1 MHSVGRKAL
10 AGFVLVLIAL
20 FMTQSAAWAQG
31 GSTTIRGT
39 VTDSQN
45 AAVGHAAVKISN
57 HATNFTRSMETS
69 TTGAFSFEL
78 IPVGDYELTVEAP
91 GFRKAEFRGVHGLV
105 DTVVTI
111 DAKLEVGSISETV
124 QVEAS
129 SSAVQ
134 INTQDATLGNNFVS
148 QQITQLPM
156 ESRNV
161 LSLLTLQPQVTR
173 TGYVAGGRSDQ
184 SNVTLDGVDI
194 NDAETSDVGKPVLRL
209 QAEAIEEFRVV
220 TVGANA
226 DEGRSSAAQINLV
239 TKSGSNS
246 WHGSA
251 FEFHRNTI
259 FTANDFFN
267 NRSGVDRPKL
277 IRNTFGGALGGPIAK
292 DRLFFFYGYEGRRD
306 ASGTA
311 VTSLVPLAGLGQG
324 QLIVNAQRCT
334 HTNGTP
340 ASSDTCEAPQDFTLT
355 TPQLNNVWN
364 VVHTNPASIAALAA
378 AAAKYP
384 SNDNSLGDGIMT
396 GGFRFNASTPV
407 RLNSNFARLDW
418 VINKKMSAFF
428 RMNTYYDLQAA
439 GVDNTNLLPAFPDTP
454 IPSVWAHPWGL
465 LASHN
470 WTINNNWV
478 NSFRYG
484 LTRQALSQQGD
495 SSNNAISFRGVF
507 SPVSYNRATSR
518 TNPVHN
524 IVDDVA
530 WLKGNHSI
538 KFGTNLR
545 FVTNNRQGFTNAFDS
560 ASTNFFFYSPAGT
573 AVTDPIEAYLGD
585 PANNL
590 LPTTDTPTT
599 HQYDQIASNQ
609 NGVDA
614 AGSVLIGRYTQYA
627 ARFTFGADGSLLPSG
642 TPTNRSFNTNA
653 YDFYVQDTWKITRN
667 LTVNV
672 GLRYTL
678 STPVKETNGF
688 GVVTDISTEQYL
700 KNRIAG
706 AFAGTPYTQPLTL
719 KLAGGNGKGYL
730 YDWDKNNFQPR
741 ISVAY
746 SPSGA
751 SGGLWHALF
760 GDHGKSV
767 IRGGFALMND
777 YYGEALASQFDLNN
791 TLGFT
796 SRQEISANTFNLTSR
811 PAPLFTGF
819 DQDIRTL
826 PNIVVPSG
834 VSFPRQQPSDFRRR
848 IESGLDTALQ
858 APNHYQFNLTFE
870 REFGAGMLFQASY
883 IGRLARNLLAT
894 RDVMALNNLRD
905 PKSGMD
911 WYTAATMLEKQ
922 RQLGTDTLNIQPI
935 PYFENILGAG
945 YAGTVVNNGYTGCD
959 ATHTSNCLP
968 ANASNTQG
976 VYQEAFEFWANDWT
990 DVQDEI
996 ENYDAETRGFSDP
1009 IPYFFNPQYGALSAW
1024 GTIAKS
1030 NYHGFS
1036 ASLRQRFHD
1045 LQWDFNYTYS
1055 HSLDNASGLQTST
1068 TYGGAF
1074 IENAIRPN
1082 DNYASSDFDIR
1093 HQINANVIYQLP
1105 IGRGKRFG
1113 GSMNRGLDA
1122 LIGGWQISG
1131 IYRWNTGLPNGQP
1144 YDTGQWSTNWEVQSN
1159 VTMVGHIPTCPTR
1172 GDANNA
1178 PKLFGCDTVAA
1189 YQSYRPSYPGETG
1202 QRNVLREPGYVNL
1215 DMGLSKIFTMP
1226 WSEKQ
1231 KLALRWEVFN
1241 VTNTQHLTGAD
1252 ANNSDLAVD
1261 PDAKLLNIQP
1271 PNDWSNFTKIQGTPR
1286 VMQIGLRFS
1295 F

>member
-1 MHSVGRKAL
+1 MHSVGRKVL

-20 FMTQSAAWAQG
+20 FIAQSVALAQG

-39 VTDSQN
+39 VTDSQG
-45 AAVGHAAVKISN
+45 ASVAHAAITITN
-57 HATNFTRSMETS
+57 GETNFSRSTESSS
-69 TTGAFSFEL
+69 TGSYGFEL
-78 IPVGDYELTVEAP
+78 VPVGDYEITVLAT
-91 GFRKAEFRGVHGLV
+91 GFRKAEFHHVHALV
-105 DTVVTI
+105 DNALTLDV
-111 DAKLEVGSISETV
+111 KLDVGSVTETV

-259 FTANDFFN
+259 FSANDFFN

-292 DRLFFFYGYEGRRD
+292 DRLFFFYSYEGRRD

-324 QLIVNAQRCT
+324 QLVVNAQRCT
-334 HTNGTP
+334 HPNGKP

-364 VVHTNPASIAALAA
+364 VVHTNPVSIATLAA

-484 LTRQALSQQGD
+484 LTRQTLSQQGD
-495 SSNNAISFRGVF
+495 SSNNAIVFRGVF
-507 SPVSYNRATSR
+507 SPVSYNRATTR

-545 FVTNNRQGFTNAFDS
+545 FVSNNRQGFTNAFDS

-573 AVTDPIEAYLGD
+573 AVTDPIEAYLGN

-627 ARFTFGADGSLLPSG
+627 ARFTFGANGSLLPSG

-688 GVVTDISTEQYL
+688 GVVTDISTEEFL
-700 KNRIAG
+700 KRRIAS
-706 AFAGTPYTQPLTL
+706 AFNGVPYTQPLTL

-751 SGGLWHALF
+751 NGGLWHALF

-834 VSFPRQQPSDFRRR
+834 VSFPRQQPADFKRR

-922 RQLGTDTLNIQPI
+922 RQLGTDPANIQPI
-935 PYFENILGAG
+935 PYFENILPAG
-945 YAGTVVNNGYTGCD
+945 YAATTASNGYD
-959 ATHTSNCLP
+959 LP
-968 ANASNTQG
+968 ANASNTQA
-976 VYQEAFEFWANDWT
+976 VYAEGAQFWANDWT
-990 DVQDEI
+990 DIQDEI
-996 ENYDAETRGFSDP
+996 ENYAGQTLGQADP
-1009 IPYFFNPQYGALSAW
+1009 VPYFFNPQYGALSAW

-1082 DNYASSDFDIR
+1082 DNYANSDFDIR

-1159 VTMVGHIPTCPTR
+1159 VTMVGHVPTCPTR

-1202 QRNVLREPGYVNL
+1202 QRNILREPGYVNL

-1286 VMQIGLRFS
+1286 VMQVGLRFS

>member
-1 MHSVGRKAL
+1 MHSVGRKVL

-20 FMTQSAAWAQG
+20 FIAQCVALAQG

-39 VTDSQN
+39 VTDSQG
-45 AAVGHAAVKISN
+45 ASVAHAAITITN
-57 HATNFTRSMETS
+57 GETNFSRSTESSS
-69 TTGAFSFEL
+69 TGSYGFEL
-78 IPVGDYELTVEAP
+78 VPVGDYEITVLAT
-91 GFRKAEFRGVHGLV
+91 GFRKAEFHHVHALV
-105 DTVVTI
+105 DNALTLDV
-111 DAKLEVGSISETV
+111 KLDVGSVTETV

-259 FTANDFFN
+259 FSANDFFN

-292 DRLFFFYGYEGRRD
+292 DRLFFFYSYEGRRD

-324 QLIVNAQRCT
+324 QLVVNAQRCT
-334 HTNGTP
+334 HPNGKP

-364 VVHTNPASIAALAA
+364 VVHTNPVSIATLAA

-484 LTRQALSQQGD
+484 LTTQTLSQQGD
-495 SSNNAISFRGVF
+495 SSNNAIVFRGVF
-507 SPVSYNRATSR
+507 SPVSYNRATTR

-545 FVTNNRQGFTNAFDS
+545 FVSNNRQGFTNAFDS

-573 AVTDPIEAYLGD
+573 AVTDPIEAYLGN

-627 ARFTFGADGSLLPSG
+627 ARFTFGANGSLLPSG

-688 GVVTDISTEQYL
+688 GVVTDISTEEFL
-700 KNRIAG
+700 KRRIAS
-706 AFAGTPYTQPLTL
+706 AFNGVPYTQPLTL

-751 SGGLWHALF
+751 NGGLWHALF

-834 VSFPRQQPSDFRRR
+834 VSFPRQQPADFKRR

-922 RQLGTDTLNIQPI
+922 RQLGTDPANIQPI
-935 PYFENILGAG
+935 PYFENILPAG
-945 YAGTVVNNGYTGCD
+945 YAATTASNGYD
-959 ATHTSNCLP
+959 LP
-968 ANASNTQG
+968 ANASNTQA
-976 VYQEAFEFWANDWT
+976 VYAEGAQFWANDWT
-990 DVQDEI
+990 DIQDEI
-996 ENYDAETRGFSDP
+996 ENYAGQTLGQADP
-1009 IPYFFNPQYGALSAW
+1009 VPYFFNPQYGALSAW

-1082 DNYASSDFDIR
+1082 DNYANSDFDIR

-1159 VTMVGHIPTCPTR
+1159 VTMVGHVPTCPTR

-1202 QRNVLREPGYVNL
+1202 QRNMLREPGYVNL

-1286 VMQIGLRFS
+1286 VMQVGLRFS

>member
-1 MHSVGRKAL
+1 MMVHTAIKQDKCFSFSLSSEFLVKSFAML
-10 AGFVLVLIAL
+10 LCVLFLSLPAKPQ
-20 FMTQSAAWAQG
+20 TGAS
-31 GSTTIRGT
+31 TIRGT
-39 VTDSQN
+39 VKDPSDALVSGATVTLTSLETN
-45 AAVGHAAVKISN
+45 AVRTAV
-57 HATNFTRSMETS
+57 TTS
-69 TTGAFSFEL
+69 SGTFSFE
-78 IPVGDYELTVEAP
+78 IVAVGEYEITVEAP
-91 GFRKAEFRGVHGLV
+91 GFRKVVVRPVHAQVANVTDVPVMLEIGQV
-105 DTVVTI
+105 SSTVV
-111 DAKLEVGSISETV
+111 
-124 QVEAS
+124 VEAVE
-129 SSAVQ
+129 AAIQV
-134 INTQDATLGNNFVS
+134 NTQDATLGNNFTNT
-148 QQITQLPM
+148 QITQLPI
-156 ESRNV
+156 EGRGV
-161 LSLLTLQPQVTR
+161 LPLLTLQAQVTPD
-173 TGYVAGGRSDQ
+173 GYVAGGRSDQ

-194 NDAETSDVGKPVLRL
+194 NDAETSDIKKPVLRL
-209 QAEAIEEFRVV
+209 NSEAIEEFRVV

-239 TKSGSNS
+239 TKSGTNN

-251 FEFHRNTI
+251 FEFNRNTV

-267 NRSGVDRPKL
+267 NRSGIDRPKL
-277 IRNTFGGALGGPIAK
+277 IRNVFGGTLGGPIVK
-292 DRLFFFYGYEGRRD
+292 DKLFFFYSYEGRRD
-306 ASGTA
+306 KSDTSI
-311 VTSLVPLAGLGQG
+311 TSLVPLAGLGQG

-334 HTNGTP
+334 DGG
-340 ASSDTCEAPQDFTLT
+340 SCEAPQDITLST
-355 TPQLNNVWN
+355 AQLDNAWS
-364 VVHTNPASIAALAA
+364 VVHTNPVSIAALAA
-378 AAAKYP
+378 AATKYP
-384 SNDNSLGDGIMT
+384 SNDDTIGDGIMT
-396 GGFRFNASTPV
+396 GGFRFNAPTPV
-407 RLNSNFARLDW
+407 NLNSNIARIDW
-418 VINKKMSAFF
+418 TINKKMSAFF
-428 RMNTYYDLQAA
+428 RLNTYYDLDST
-439 GVDNTNLLPAFPDTP
+439 VLLPAFPDTP
-454 IPSVWAHPWGL
+454 SPSLWAHPWGL

-470 WTINNNWV
+470 WTIGQNWV

-495 SSNNAISFRGVF
+495 SSSNAISFRSVF
-507 SPVSYNRATSR
+507 SPANYYRATSR

-530 WLKGNHSI
+530 WIKGNHTVR
-538 KFGTNLR
+538 FGTNLR
-545 FVTNNRQGFTNAFDS
+545 IVTNNRQGFKNAFDS
-560 ASTNFFFYSPAGT
+560 ASTNYFFYSPAGT
-573 AVTDPIEAYLGD
+573 AVTDPLESYIGD

-590 LPTTDTPTT
+590 LPAGPN
-599 HQYDQIASNQ
+599 QFIQIASNQ

-614 AGSVLIGRYTQYA
+614 AGGALIGRYSQYS
-627 ARFTFGADGSLLPSG
+627 ARFTFAADGSLLPSG
-642 TPTNRSFNTNA
+642 TPTSRSFNTNA
-653 YDFYVQDTWKITRN
+653 YDFYVQDSWKLTSN

-678 STPVKETNGF
+678 SSPVKETNGF
-688 GVVTDISTEQYL
+688 GVVTDISTDQYL
-700 KNRIAG
+700 KNRIAS
-706 AFAGTPYTQPLTL
+706 AFNGIPYTQPLTL
-719 KLAGGNGKGYL
+719 QLAGGNGKGYL

-767 IRGGFALMND
+767 IRAGFALMND

-796 SRQEISANTFNLTSR
+796 SSLTTSANTYNLTTR

-819 DQDIRTL
+819 DQDVRTL
-826 PNIVVPSG
+826 PNVVVPTG
-834 VSFPRQQPSDFRRR
+834 VSFPRQQPSDFGRR

-858 APNHYQFNLTFE
+858 APNHYQFNLTVE
-870 REFGAGMLFQASY
+870 RELGAGMLFQASY
-883 IGRLARNLLAT
+883 VGRLARNLLAT

-922 RQLGTDTLNIQPI
+922 RQLGTDPSQIQPI
-935 PYFENILGAG
+935 PYFENILPAG
-945 YAGTVVNNGYTGCD
+945 YAATVATGYD
-959 ATHTSNCLP
+959 LP
-968 ANASNTQG
+968 ANATNTQA
-976 VYQEAFEFWANDWT
+976 VYAQAFEFWANDWT

-996 ENYDAETRGFSDP
+996 ENFAGQTLGQTDAEGNTIP
-1009 IPYFFNPQYGALSAW
+1009 VPYFFNPQYGALSAW

-1036 ASLRQRFHD
+1036 ASLRQRLHN

-1055 HSLDNASGLQTST
+1055 HSLDNASGLQTDALT
-1068 TYGGAF
+1068 NGLLYGSGSF
-1074 IENAIRPN
+1074 ILNAIRPN
-1082 DNYASSDFDIR
+1082 DNYANSDFDLR
-1093 HQINANVIYQLP
+1093 HIINANAIYQLP
-1105 IGRGKRFG
+1105 FGRGRRFG
-1113 GSMNRGLDA
+1113 SNMSRGLDA
-1122 LIGGWQISG
+1122 LIGGWQITG

-1159 VTMVGHIPTCPTR
+1159 VTQVTPVKTCPTR

-1202 QRNVLREPGYVNL
+1202 QRSILRAPGYVAL
-1215 DMGLSKIFTMP
+1215 DMGVSKSFTMP

-1231 KLALRWEVFN
+1231 HLALRWEVFN

-1252 ANNSDLAVD
+1252 ATNSDLAVD
-1261 PDAKLLNIQP
+1261 PDAALNNIQP
-1271 PNDWSNFTKIQGTPR
+1271 PSDWSNFTKIQGTPR